1 MKENRWS
8 LIVQFWY
15 MGKSG
20 MKWEVLIF
28 LRERGREGGEMGR
41 GIAQF
46 WCHKSPKS
54 PPTPHST
61 SHFPPIHSTY
71 TQSHF
76 SSPTPI
82 TLSTQFLLPCLS
94 SLFFPTSLHFPL
106 LFSLFLFSKVSFLF
120 LIPFFLELRNFLL
133 CIFIHLFCIFIHT
146 EFLISFLLSIEG
158 SLYSKRDY
166 FNS

>member
-1 MKENRWS
+1 
-8 LIVQFWY
+8 
-15 MGKSG
+15 MGSVDFSKG
-20 MKWEVLIF
+20 EGK
-28 LRERGREGGEMGR
+28 RGRRDGERDCTILMSQ
-41 GIAQF
+41 IAKIPTHTPF
-46 WCHKSPKS
+46 NLPLSPTSLHLS
-54 PPTPHST
+54 PLSFLFSY
-61 SHFPPIHSTY
+61 SHHAFHPI
-71 TQSHF
+71 
-76 SSPTPI
+76 SSPIFSP
-82 TLSTQFLLPCLS
+82 FLS